1 MTTFNTKLNLANF
14 SRSLGNGI
22 TMGKEFAAGLHHAI
36 ATKNTNH
43 IADLYSRAKAK
54 NGGDSAAQR
63 TIKAT
68 VMAIYSGTDG
78 KVADFV
84 DPKDV
89 TKGIV
94 IKTKGCTINKD
105 YLAALDELVKNKATM
120 RGDDWKNTFS
130 TKTETLSDP
139 VKLAKALAKKL
150 DDEKIEGGRD
160 AMLAA
165 LVAELGGLA
174 LVQEGNIKI
183 AA

>member
-1 MTTFNTKLNLANF
+1 MTFNAKTNLNNF
-14 SRSLGNGI
+14 SRALGNGI

-36 ATKNTNH
+36 QTKNTNH

-63 TIKAT
+63 VIKST
-68 VMAIYSGTDG
+68 VIAVYSGTEG
-78 KVADFV
+78 KIAKFE
-84 DPKDV
+84 DPTDL

-120 RGDDWKNTFS
+120 RGDIWRDAFS
-130 TKTETLSDP
+130 TKTETKADP
-139 VKLAKALAKKL
+139 VKIAKGLAKKAE
-150 DDEKIEGGRD
+150 DDKIEGGR
-160 AMLAA
+160 AALLIA

-174 LVQEGNIKI
+174 IVEEGNIK
-183 AA
+183 AAA

>member
-22 TMGKEFAAGLHHAI
+22 TMGKEFSAGLHHAI

-43 IADLYSRAKAK
+43 LADLYSRAKAK

-63 TIKAT
+63 VIKAT
-68 VMAIYSGTDG
+68 VIAIYSGTDD
-78 KVADFV
+78 KVAKFE
-84 DPKDV
+84 DPTDL

-105 YLAALDELVKNKATM
+105 YLAALDTLVKDKATM
-120 RGDDWKNTFS
+120 RGDIWRDTFS
-130 TKTETLSDP
+130 TKTETKQDP
-139 VKLAKALAKKL
+139 VKIAKGLAKKAE
-150 DDEKIEGGRD
+150 DDKIEGGRE
-160 AMLAA
+160 ALLIA

-174 LVQEGNIKI
+174 IVEEGNIKI

>member
-36 ATKNTNH
+36 TTKNTNH
-43 IADLYSRAKAK
+43 LADLYSRAKAK

-68 VMAIYSGTDG
+68 VIAIYSGTDE
-78 KVADFV
+78 KIAKFE
-84 DPKDV
+84 DPTDPA
-89 TKGIV
+89 KGIV